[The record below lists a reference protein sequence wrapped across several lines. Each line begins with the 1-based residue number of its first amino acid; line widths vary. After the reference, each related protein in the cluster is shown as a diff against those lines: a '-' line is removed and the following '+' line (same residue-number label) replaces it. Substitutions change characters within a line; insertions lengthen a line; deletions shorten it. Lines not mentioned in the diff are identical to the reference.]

1 MEAADLSL
9 HAELLSVCFGSH
21 RKLRTCERMLD
32 GYVPHRPLP
41 SVESGRLRS
50 GSSSQREHPR
60 RRSATLLM
68 AQASPKSNLL
78 TMLMVAAAV
87 FLGVQLFC
95 GPKGPPPSTEQL
107 RARYELA
114 KHLGIT
120 AKPVPGGLEVTAVAP
135 GSPAEPLQLQAGDQ
149 ILRINGE
156 PARSLDQ
163 LTKGMKPTTTVE
175 VRRADGTTT
184 TMTIRR
190 SNALAFVRDGMAYAD
205 RLKSNAEALIG
216 PDKQAALDAATQ
228 IEFEIAE
235 AQYAAA
241 ELDRSFNE
249 AVIAYQTFDR
259 LAKEFENTE
268 LGNRAKVGR
277 DASRALA
284 AQLPKGSFIQF
295 GYNAIDWLVA
305 ATGRVPGFSYWFAAF
320 FLSLVVRAL
329 VWPLATKQ
337 IISFKRMALLQP
349 MIKELQEKYQGAELQ
364 TRVMKLYQK
373 YGINPLAGC
382 WPMLIQLPFFI
393 WVFYC
398 MNAYRFEFQSGTF
411 LWVNPATAKM
421 LPSIIA
427 PNLGE
432 RDVPLVILYGIS
444 MIVSTFVT
452 PADPQNVRQTR
463 MIGAI
468 MAITFTAIM
477 LMPFAPF
484 PSAFVIYW
492 IGINVLST
500 IQSIY
505 LSRKPIPPLVEVP
518 ESERKKGMFAGLTP
532 TDGTQSN
539 GKEIKPRDRT
549 GAPKLHKPKK
559 KKK

>member
-1 MEAADLSL
+1 M
-9 HAELLSVCFGSH
+9 
-21 RKLRTCERMLD
+21 
-32 GYVPHRPLP
+32 
-41 SVESGRLRS
+41 
-50 GSSSQREHPR
+50 SQP
-60 RRSATLLM
+60 
-68 AQASPKSNLL
+68 SPKSNLL
-78 TMLMVAAAV
+78 TMLMIAAAV

-95 GPKGPPPSTEQL
+95 GPKGPPAPTEQL
-107 RARYELA
+107 KAKYELA
-114 KHLGIT
+114 KHLGIAAKSSPGALEIT
-120 AKPVPGGLEVTAVAP
+120 AIEA
-135 GSPAEPLQLQAGDQ
+135 GSPADPLGLRVGDQ
-149 ILRINGE
+149 ILRINNE
-156 PARSLDQ
+156 PALSLDQ
-163 LTKGMKPTTTVE
+163 LTRGMAPTASIE
-175 VRRADGTTT
+175 VRRTDGTTS

-190 SNALAFVRDGMAYAD
+190 SNASDFLHDGTAYAD
-205 RLKSNAEALIG
+205 RLKSNAAALIG
-216 PDKQAALDAATQ
+216 PDKQSALDAAIQ
-228 IEFEIAE
+228 IELEIAN

-241 ELDRSFNE
+241 ELNKDFDA
-249 AVIAYQTFDR
+249 AVLAYQTFDR
-259 LAKEFENTE
+259 LAKEFPDTE
-268 LGNRAKVGR
+268 IAAEALLGKE
-277 DASRALA
+277 ASRELA
-284 AQLPKGSFIQF
+284 TKLPKSPIIQS
-295 GYNAIDWLVA
+295 GYNFIDWLVR
-305 ATGRVPGFSYWFAAF
+305 ATGKVPGFSYWFAALV
-320 FLSLVVRAL
+320 LSVIVRGL

-337 IISFKRMALLQP
+337 IIGFKRMALLQP

-411 LWVNPATAKM
+411 LWVNPTTAKM
-421 LPSIIA
+421 LPGILA

-444 MIVSTFVT
+444 MIISTFVT
-452 PADPQNVRQTR
+452 PADPQNTRQTR
-463 MIGAI
+463 MIGTI
-468 MAITFTAIM
+468 LAITFTGIM

-505 LSRKPIPPLVEVP
+505 LLRKPVPPLSEIP
-518 ESERKKGMFAGLTP
+518 EDKRKKGMFGGLTP
-532 TDGTQSN
+532 SDGPASN
-539 GKEIKPRDRT
+539 GKEVKPREKT